1 MARSHLSDRVSPDR
15 VRVLVTGAGGF
26 IGQHVVRAAPSTWDT
41 VILSRERLPERDG
54 LVSAKWDG
62 DLDAP
67 LPDEL
72 DGSFD
77 VVIHLAGNAS
87 HGVATSEPW
96 RDLAV
101 TGGVAAALLGRIS
114 TRRVV
119 LLSSA
124 AVYAGRKGQVDPSL
138 ALEPPMAY
146 GLSKRYAEGFAAALV
161 SQGRVGGLLTLRLY
175 NAFGPGERPTRLIPR
190 VVAAIQADAPF
201 RMSADPSSLS
211 DPVPVEWVARALIA
225 AARSDVTGTFD
236 ICGGDPSPMVSQVRR
251 IANALNARI
260 PDIDLAPDPD
270 EVPIQFWSDPG
281 PAVRALGLE
290 TPQAFPAAVQN
301 YARAMGWL

>member
-1 MARSHLSDRVSPDR
+1 MARSHVSDRVNSDR

-26 IGQHVVRAAPSTWDT
+26 IGQHVVRAAPPTWDT
-41 VILSRERLPERDG
+41 VILSREGLPEREG
-54 LVSAKWDG
+54 LVSAQWDG
-62 DLDAP
+62 DLGAP
-67 LPDEL
+67 LPNEL

-77 VVIHLAGNAS
+77 AVIHLAGNAS

-124 AVYAGRKGQVDPSL
+124 AVYAGRKGPVDPSL
-138 ALEPPMAY
+138 ALEPAMAY
-146 GLSKRYAEGFAAALV
+146 GLSKRYAEGFASALV
-161 SQGRVGGLLTLRLY
+161 SQGRVEGLVALRLY

-211 DPVPVEWVARALIA
+211 DPVRVDWVARALIA

-236 ICGGDPSPMVSQVRR
+236 ICGGDPTPMVSQVHR
-251 IANALNARI
+251 IADALNART
-260 PDIDLAPDPD
+260 PEIDLDPDPD

-290 TPQAFPAAVQN
+290 TPEAFPAAVQG